1 MNLVYIVRI
10 YARLISLLTKN
21 WIIKSEQCDMFCKSY
36 GNIFSQNWNH
46 MYQIGE
52 RLDWKLSPLHSKCV
66 VKKILSVSFYVR
78 TAINREFLPFMWS
91 VCSLFWH
98 LDINSLQISVVAAN
112 ILELLLWSLCLE
124 ANAIELLLFVEN
136 CGPQPNIMI
145 LISIHWAQPWS

>member
-1 MNLVYIVRI
+1 MICSVKVME
-10 YARLISLLTKN
+10 T
-21 WIIKSEQCDMFCKSY
+21 F
-36 GNIFSQNWNH
+36 FSQNWNH

-98 LDINSLQISVVAAN
+98 SDINSLQISVVAAN

-124 ANAIELLLFVEN
+124 LMPLSCFSLWKIVVPSLT
-136 CGPQPNIMI
+136 
-145 LISIHWAQPWS
+145 SWSWFPFTEHSPDLNSDCTSSSLGADGVVPKPDA